1 MKDAPRRRTAWRTP
15 RHPSSCGASH
25 GPGGRVTGA
34 PPRVRHALHD
44 GFYALGEDRDVAS
57 IVTFEDISVK
67 DYTAPFNVDQFKYS
81 TKSSRTYTEFKV

>member
-1 MKDAPRRRTAWRTP
+1 M
-15 RHPSSCGASH
+15 
-25 GPGGRVTGA
+25 
-34 PPRVRHALHD
+34 RHALHD